1 MGKKVGKVKDL
12 KLEQL
17 KSDQLKIV
25 GTVSKILREID
36 YVKTDCVR
44 SDDDNLLNQGNA
56 FEGVLG
62 ANVYFVGRDMVIE
75 GDNGL
80 LKRTEVELRKHSDET
95 GHEDQSLC
103 HIYQTTCWDRSLCR
117 RPNALKDL
125 LITLVTPNCLKQE
138 KHSQKMAIKTKNGL
152 LNVHCTAQESPINFV
167 NYLYYTVS
175 SSIRHVA
182 SERENYGA
190 DSNKILDF
198 VTKGK

>member
-1 MGKKVGKVKDL
+1 MGKKVGKVKDV

-17 KSDQLKIV
+17 KSDQLKMV
-25 GTVSKILREID
+25 STVNKILHEID
-36 YVKTDCVR
+36 YVKTDSVR
-44 SDDDNLLNQGNA
+44 SDDDLLNQGNT

-62 ANVYFVGRDMVIE
+62 ANVYFVGHDMVIE
-75 GDNGL
+75 SNNGL

-95 GHEDQSLC
+95 SHEDQILC
-103 HIYQTTCWDRSLCR
+103 HIYQTTCWDRRFCR

-138 KHSQKMAIKTKNGL
+138 KNAQKMAIKTKNGL
-152 LNVHCTAQESPINFV
+152 LNIHCTAQESPIRFV
-167 NYLYYTVS
+167 NHLYYTVC
-175 SSIRHVA
+175 SSIRDVA